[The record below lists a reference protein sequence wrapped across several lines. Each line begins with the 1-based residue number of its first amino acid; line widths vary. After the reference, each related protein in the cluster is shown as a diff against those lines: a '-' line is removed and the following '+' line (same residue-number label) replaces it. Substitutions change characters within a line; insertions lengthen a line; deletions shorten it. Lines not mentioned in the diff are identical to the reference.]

1 MADQS
6 PKGAREDHAPSDSP
20 VPSVPPAPSDDKA
33 DRDNRARQLNSNND
47 AYWQSRGLPGRPAAG
62 SKKGA
67 K

>member
-20 VPSVPPAPSDDKA
+20 VPSVPTAPSDDQP
-33 DRDNRARQLNSNND
+33 DRDNRSRQLNPNND
-47 AYWQSRGLPGRPAAG
+47 AYWQSRGEPGRPPTG
-62 SKKGA
+62 NKQGA